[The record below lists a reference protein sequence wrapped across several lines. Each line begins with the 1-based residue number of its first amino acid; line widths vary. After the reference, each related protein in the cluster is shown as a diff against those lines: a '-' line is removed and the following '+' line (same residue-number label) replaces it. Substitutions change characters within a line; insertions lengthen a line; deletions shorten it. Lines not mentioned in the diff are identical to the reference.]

1 MAIEDSLI
9 LSSLLGH
16 ADSVAAAKLALK
28 AYDAVRRERTQRVVE
43 SSRETGIIRTGR
55 SQEFGLNLQ
64 KFQEKLLSRWD
75 FIIDF
80 DNKRHRVEA
89 LALMDSL
96 IDGHKLDK

>member
-16 ADSVAAAKLALK
+16 ADSVATARLALK
-28 AYDAVRRERTQRVVE
+28 AYNAVRRERTQRVVE
-43 SSRETGIIRTGR
+43 SSRETGVIRTGR
-55 SQEFGLNLQ
+55 SKEFGLNLR

-96 IDGHKLDK
+96 IDGHNLDN